1 MIKQFLVTSIQ
12 GLLAELQNENP
23 AAFQN
28 TGSMQRILLDHLI
41 RWYVQVNEDEQDV
54 YGLYMTDWVDH
65 AKVTRLAA
73 QALREVCQTQEGHR
87 TRSMRQGALR
97 KVVHFEHNAPVKVK
111 RLEMLQLLQQDEILR
126 EDVERILNAGYG
138 IEVISTVEL
147 AHLNGHQL
155 RANGTAVERTEA
167 LQGEF
172 YGTDSMYLSAN
183 EREQLKNELAL
194 FLEA

>member
-1 MIKQFLVTSIQ
+1 MINQFLVTSIQ

-54 YGLYMTDWVDH
+54 YGLYMTDWVAH
-65 AKVTRLAA
+65 AEVTRLAA

-155 RANGTAVERTEA
+155 RASGSASERTAA
-167 LQGEF
+167 LQSAF
-172 YGTDSMYLSAN
+172 YGAENMYLSAN